1 MNEGTYGLE
10 TLKADYHTILGY
22 DIGYVTAESYPLFAP
37 YRAKDK
43 QTFSGRVPRLLSIII
58 TTLVNTPSR
67 EWNAETRTLTIGEDF
82 FYLANKCGLNS
93 GGDGR
98 TTVRDRLLMLTEIQ
112 FTDMDGNKVTPVSHT
127 DINPDFLTVEHRRI
141 TFTEQFVRMMTRNV
155 RQLPLKCLY
164 PNAGSGI
171 GIDLLVLSALYC
183 PENHR
188 LIIEREDI
196 SSLLP
201 ASSQSL
207 STQSL
212 LKRFK
217 ELNDSQNEWTYRMT
231 KHSVTISPFGVY
243 SSEDAIR
250 LRRKN
255 RS

>member
-10 TLKADYHTILGY
+10 TLKADYHTVLGY

-37 YRAKDK
+37 YRAKNK
-43 QTFSGRVPRLLSIII
+43 QSFSGRVPRLLSIII

-67 EWNAETRTLTIGEDF
+67 EWNPETNTLTIGDDF

-98 TTVRDRLLMLTEIQ
+98 ATVRDRLLMLTETQ
-112 FTDMDGNKVTPVSHT
+112 FTDAEGNKVIPVSAT
-127 DINPDFLTVEHRRI
+127 DINPHFLTVEHRRI
-141 TFTEQFVRMMTRNV
+141 MFTEQFVRMMTRNV

-164 PNAGSGI
+164 PNAGSAI
-171 GIDLLVLSALYC
+171 GIDLLTLAALYC

-188 LIIEREDI
+188 LVIEKEDLPA
-196 SSLLP
+196 LLP

-207 STQSL
+207 SKQSL

-217 ELNDSQNEWTYRMT
+217 ELNDSQNEWTFRMT
-231 KHSVTISPFGVY
+231 KYSVTISPFGVY
-243 SSEDAIR
+243 SSEDAVR

-255 RS
+255 

>member
-10 TLKADYHTILGY
+10 TLKAEYHSILGY

-37 YRAKDK
+37 YRARNK
-43 QTFSGRVPRLLSIII
+43 QSFSGRVPRLLSIII

-67 EWNAETRTLTIGEDF
+67 EWDPDTRTITIGDDF

-98 TTVRDRLLMLTEIQ
+98 ATVRDRLLMLTETQ
-112 FTDMDGNKVTPVSHT
+112 FTDKDGNKVIPVART
-127 DINPDFLTVEHRRI
+127 DISKYFLTVERRRV

-155 RQLPLKCLY
+155 RQLPLRCLY
-164 PNAGSGI
+164 PNAGSAI
-171 GIDLLVLSALYC
+171 ATDLLTLAALYC

-188 LIIEREDI
+188 LIIEREDLPA
-196 SSLLP
+196 LLP
-201 ASSQSL
+201 ASMQSL
-207 STQSL
+207 SKQSL

-217 ELNDSQNEWTYRMT
+217 ELNGSQNEWTFRLT
-231 KHSVTISPFGVY
+231 KNSVTVSPFGVY
-243 SSEDAIR
+243 SSEGALR

-255 RS
+255 